1 VFVPYLSYI
10 SSLLVL
16 IPIKSIDQFQS
27 DRGQQQQYRV
37 SCCGFCSTLDML
49 LSTHGLQR
57 SYWYFSRFL
66 LAWKSS
72 HPSLT
77 PYPSNVTGSSSYHKI
92 TPMTY
97 KVSSRYSSLHQEL
110 TVAELN
116 SQMRRIDLFCKL
128 IGPLSI
134 ALVAGFSTNMAII
147 VTFSMTASSV
157 FVEYYAI
164 ARVYYQVDDLQSRP
178 IPSPTSHLSN
188 STPASSTFRSCI
200 SYLQHP
206 AFLPSFSL
214 SLLYL
219 TVLTFG
225 GQMVTY
231 LLSVGF
237 SSISIGLLRTV
248 STIFELSSTW
258 LAPKAMRKIG
268 AIRCGIWFLNWQ
280 IVWVMLAVVMLWID
294 IPQEYA
300 VVGLLAGT
308 IASRVGL
315 WGFDLSA
322 QVIVQEVRWTEIFLE
337 SILTWKQAVESD
349 QRGSFSATEA
359 SVQNIFEL
367 LSFASTAI
375 FARPDQFRIPAAVSA
390 AAVVLAGLMYAF
402 FVRQQRGHL
411 FHASKCMQR
420 KRPTWQ
426 PLAQDDD
433 VELS

>member
-1 VFVPYLSYI
+1 
-10 SSLLVL
+10 
-16 IPIKSIDQFQS
+16 
-27 DRGQQQQYRV
+27 
-37 SCCGFCSTLDML
+37 
-49 LSTHGLQR
+49 
-57 SYWYFSRFL
+57 
-66 LAWKSS
+66 
-72 HPSLT
+72 
-77 PYPSNVTGSSSYHKI
+77 
-92 TPMTY
+92 MTY

-128 IGPLSI
+128 VGPLSI

-206 AFLPSFSL
+206 AFLPSFCL

-322 QVIVQEVRWTEIFLE
+322 QVIVQEVRWTEIFVE